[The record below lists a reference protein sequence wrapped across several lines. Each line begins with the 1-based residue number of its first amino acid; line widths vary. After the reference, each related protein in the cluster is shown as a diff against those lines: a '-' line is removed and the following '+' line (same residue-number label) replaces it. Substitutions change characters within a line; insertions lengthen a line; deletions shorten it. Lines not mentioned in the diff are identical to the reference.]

1 MEKYEFNLVKIIDIV
16 FVLMYM
22 YRFINLCI
30 NMYVKGLNFLF
41 LLLILVLFK
50 KYIINCNIDIFYLYI
65 LKMLDVLKY
74 NVMMVEKKVIYGR
87 VIIFK
92 IVRNVCFIEKVF
104 VIIGEMGLMLVL
116 FVLIICRDLNIYS
129 FIILFGFYKYF

>member
-1 MEKYEFNLVKIIDIV
+1 M
-16 FVLMYM
+16 
-22 YRFINLCI
+22 
-30 NMYVKGLNFLF
+30 
-41 LLLILVLFK
+41 
-50 KYIINCNIDIFYLYI
+50 LYI
-65 LKMLDVLKY
+65 LKMWDVLKY

-116 FVLIICRDLNIYS
+116 FVLIICRDLNIYNL
-129 FIILFGFYKYF
+129 IILFGFYKYI

>member
-1 MEKYEFNLVKIIDIV
+1 MW
-16 FVLMYM
+16 
-22 YRFINLCI
+22 
-30 NMYVKGLNFLF
+30 
-41 LLLILVLFK
+41 
-50 KYIINCNIDIFYLYI
+50 
-65 LKMLDVLKY
+65 DVLKY
-74 NVMMVEKKVIYGR
+74 NVMMAEKKVIYGR

-129 FIILFGFYKYF
+129 LIILFGFYKYF

>member
-1 MEKYEFNLVKIIDIV
+1 M
-16 FVLMYM
+16 
-22 YRFINLCI
+22 
-30 NMYVKGLNFLF
+30 
-41 LLLILVLFK
+41 
-50 KYIINCNIDIFYLYI
+50 LYI
-65 LKMLDVLKY
+65 LKMWDVLKY

-116 FVLIICRDLNIYS
+116 FVLIICRDLNIS
-129 FIILFGFYKYF
+129 IV

>member
-1 MEKYEFNLVKIIDIV
+1 M
-16 FVLMYM
+16 
-22 YRFINLCI
+22 
-30 NMYVKGLNFLF
+30 
-41 LLLILVLFK
+41 
-50 KYIINCNIDIFYLYI
+50 LYI
-65 LKMLDVLKY
+65 LKMWDVLKY

-116 FVLIICRDLNIYS
+116 FCFNNL
-129 FIILFGFYKYF
+129 

>member
-1 MEKYEFNLVKIIDIV
+1 
-16 FVLMYM
+16 
-22 YRFINLCI
+22 
-30 NMYVKGLNFLF
+30 
-41 LLLILVLFK
+41 
-50 KYIINCNIDIFYLYI
+50 
-65 LKMLDVLKY
+65 MLDVLKY

-116 FVLIICRDLNIYS
+116 FVLIICRDLNIYNL
-129 FIILFGFYKYF
+129 IILFGFYKYF

>member
-1 MEKYEFNLVKIIDIV
+1 M
-16 FVLMYM
+16 
-22 YRFINLCI
+22 
-30 NMYVKGLNFLF
+30 
-41 LLLILVLFK
+41 
-50 KYIINCNIDIFYLYI
+50 LYI
-65 LKMLDVLKY
+65 LKMWDVLKY

-116 FVLIICRDLNIYS
+116 FVLIICRDLNIYNL
-129 FIILFGFYKYF
+129 IILFGFYKYF

>member
-1 MEKYEFNLVKIIDIV
+1 MW
-16 FVLMYM
+16 
-22 YRFINLCI
+22 
-30 NMYVKGLNFLF
+30 
-41 LLLILVLFK
+41 
-50 KYIINCNIDIFYLYI
+50 
-65 LKMLDVLKY
+65 DVLKY

>member
-1 MEKYEFNLVKIIDIV
+1 MW
-16 FVLMYM
+16 
-22 YRFINLCI
+22 
-30 NMYVKGLNFLF
+30 
-41 LLLILVLFK
+41 
-50 KYIINCNIDIFYLYI
+50 
-65 LKMLDVLKY
+65 DVLKY

-129 FIILFGFYKYF
+129 LIILFGFYKYF

>member
-1 MEKYEFNLVKIIDIV
+1 MW
-16 FVLMYM
+16 
-22 YRFINLCI
+22 
-30 NMYVKGLNFLF
+30 
-41 LLLILVLFK
+41 
-50 KYIINCNIDIFYLYI
+50 
-65 LKMLDVLKY
+65 DVLKY

-129 FIILFGFYKYF
+129 FIIYLVFINIFK

>member
-1 MEKYEFNLVKIIDIV
+1 MW
-16 FVLMYM
+16 
-22 YRFINLCI
+22 
-30 NMYVKGLNFLF
+30 
-41 LLLILVLFK
+41 
-50 KYIINCNIDIFYLYI
+50 
-65 LKMLDVLKY
+65 DVLKY

-129 FIILFGFYKYF
+129 CIILFGFYKYF

>member
-1 MEKYEFNLVKIIDIV
+1 MW
-16 FVLMYM
+16 
-22 YRFINLCI
+22 
-30 NMYVKGLNFLF
+30 
-41 LLLILVLFK
+41 
-50 KYIINCNIDIFYLYI
+50 
-65 LKMLDVLKY
+65 DVLKY
-74 NVMMVEKKVIYGR
+74 NVMMAEKKVIYGR

-129 FIILFGFYKYF
+129 LIIYYLVFINIFK